1 MIIQGTICSSADNSG
16 AKKSMCIKV
25 LGNNKKV
32 AKICDIIKI
41 TVKKCSKKSKVKKG
55 QIYNAIVVRTKYG
68 LCRKDGTKISF
79 LDNSIVLLDRKFEMV
94 GTRVKGIIP
103 LEIKETDFEEIISL
117 AKYVF

>member
-32 AKICDIIKI
+32 AEICDIIKVA
-41 TVKKCSKKSKVKKG
+41 VKKCSKKSKVRKG
-55 QIYNAIVVRTKYG
+55 QVCNAIVVRTKYG
-68 LCRKDGTKISF
+68 LKRKNGTKISF
-79 LDNSIVLLDRKFEMV
+79 LDNSIVLLDRKFEMI
-94 GTRVKGIIP
+94 GTRIKGVIP
-103 LEIKETDFEEIISL
+103 MEIKETDFEEIVSL